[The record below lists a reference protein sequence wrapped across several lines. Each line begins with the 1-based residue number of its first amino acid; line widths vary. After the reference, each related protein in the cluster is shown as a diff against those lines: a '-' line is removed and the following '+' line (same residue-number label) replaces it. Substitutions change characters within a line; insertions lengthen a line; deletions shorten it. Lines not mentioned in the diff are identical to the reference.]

1 MNKIIIERSKS
12 SIILYTF
19 LATMF
24 GFIILINMVKLI
36 RNASG
41 PLSIIITIPIIAL
54 FVYSIAEIKWEL
66 KNPYIVLEDN
76 SITIYRG
83 LLFGIINFN
92 IDQIS
97 ETEKINDNFYKI
109 TLKNKRTYVIGL
121 SNANEPSK
129 NLLISIIGNI
139 KNSLN
144 S

>member
-1 MNKIIIERSKS
+1 MNKTIIGRSKN
-12 SIILYTF
+12 SIMLYTF

-24 GFIILINMVKLI
+24 GFIILINIIKLI

-41 PLSIIITIPIIAL
+41 PLSIITTIPIIAL

-92 IDQIS
+92 IDQVS
-97 ETEKINDNFYKI
+97 EVEKTNGNFYKI
-109 TLKNKRTYVIGL
+109 TLKNERAYIISS

-129 NLLISIIGNI
+129 NLLISIIDNI
-139 KNSLN
+139 ENSLN

>member
-1 MNKIIIERSKS
+1 MDKTIIERSKS

-19 LATMF
+19 LAIMF
-24 GFIILINMVKLI
+24 GFIILINIVKLI

-41 PLSIIITIPIIAL
+41 PLSIITTIPLIAL

-76 SITIYRG
+76 SITIYKG

-97 ETEKINDNFYKI
+97 EVEKIDDNFYKI
-109 TLKNKRTYVIGL
+109 ILKDKRTYVIGL
-121 SNANEPSK
+121 SNASKDSK
-129 NLLISIIGNI
+129 NLLIPIIDNI
-139 KNSLN
+139 ENSLN